1 MVAVDLIDQRNLMY
15 NNVKFAFT
23 CIVLL
28 LSLITVGLGQNDSSP
43 PKPPVSDSS
52 KVDLN
57 NNLALERERL
67 EFERQKFAE
76 EAAAEQQKLKLEQA
90 KLDQE
95 KSTASQTALLSLVP
109 FLAAIGTLAYS
120 IWSFRTQIKEQGRL
134 QNETAALQFQMKAAE
149 IAFAGSR
156 TPEAVHN
163 RAKAL
168 KTLFGDRLP
177 ADFATK
183 FDPGVV
189 GGNKE
194 VAEAKQFFLEL
205 LLKHPER
212 SGETADL
219 WDALFNEEWMKRVKP
234 ILPLKQI
241 MGWTDLNIDE
251 SR

>member
-1 MVAVDLIDQRNLMY
+1 MY
-15 NNVKFAFT
+15 NHVKFAST
-23 CIVLL
+23 YIALL
-28 LSLITVGLGQNDSSP
+28 LSLTVAGIGQSGSTS
-43 PKPPVSDSS
+43 PKPPDSDQS
-52 KVDLN
+52 KGDLSD
-57 NNLALERERL
+57 NLAVQHERL
-67 EFERQKFAE
+67 EFDRQKFAE
-76 EAAAEQQKLKLEQA
+76 ETAAEQQRLKMEQT

-95 KSTASQTALLSLVP
+95 KSAAHSTALLSSLP
-109 FLAAIGTLAYS
+109 LLAAIGTLVYS
-120 IWSFRTQIKEQGRL
+120 IWSFRTQIAQQSRL
-134 QNETAALQFQMKAAE
+134 QNETAQLQFQMKAAE

-183 FDPGVV
+183 FDPTLV

-234 ILPLKQI
+234 ILPLKPI
-241 MGWTDLNIDE
+241 MAWTDLNVDE